1 MVQINTKA
9 MKTLFKIFSLFSIC
23 LMCVACDSPSRL
35 AAVRL
40 QSHYIF
46 YFFQFSNPEYEHHII
61 AKLDTFDGKRR
72 IILPSAFPRR
82 DLHDEYYYYE
92 NKYLFIDKEHGFV
105 RCDTAAIQ
113 QEIEKTNLCDLSQE
127 PRLIELADGYYTWYP
142 FTAIPVRENR
152 VYPVHWWKK
161 ERYTLSEMP
170 PVVLSA
176 RWEDIC
182 TFDRDTVHIISK
194 NPYSQ
199 VHCLVG
205 MYDYTRNMSTE
216 ELVETIN
223 RLIKEKDFAH
233 GGVESQPWFK

>member
-1 MVQINTKA
+1 
-9 MKTLFKIFSLFSIC
+9 MKTTIKILSAVCFC
-23 LMCVACDSPSRL
+23 LLCISCQPPTSYDYKR
-35 AAVRL
+35 
-40 QSHYIF
+40 QFNF
-46 YFFQFSNPEYEHHII
+46 YLFQFSDPEYQHHIF
-61 AKLDTFDGKRR
+61 AKLDTFSSDGKDK